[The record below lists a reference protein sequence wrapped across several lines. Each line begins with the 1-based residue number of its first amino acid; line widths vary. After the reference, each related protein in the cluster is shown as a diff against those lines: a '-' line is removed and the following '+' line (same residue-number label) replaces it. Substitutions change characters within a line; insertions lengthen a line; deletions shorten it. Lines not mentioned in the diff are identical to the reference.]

1 MEISA
6 IVPAIHMSAPPA
18 SPFDPFSRRLA
29 VYGYLAPLVVGRR
42 VIEVGCGT
50 GAGAARLQALGAA
63 DVLGVDTDPRA
74 IARAG
79 RGVAASSELGG
90 LEFRALEP
98 RALRGAG
105 EFDLVV
111 VPEAAALLGP
121 SPMITAATLQA
132 LCGPGGQVAL
142 LVQSADAP
150 GPAAGPGAAGYYE
163 VVELLQQA
171 FPRVRMFGLTPFA
184 AFGLAEFAEAPSGL
198 RIDGALVEEAGEHP
212 THYLAVAG
220 PDEDFD
226 LGYALM
232 QIPAAADGGAAVPAI
247 EARSTSSADVSDLRR
262 RLAESEGKCEGLLRV
277 SRAQTEEIE
286 ELRARLRRGA
296 EAREELDQE
305 MGRLRRS
312 LTEVDASVLDLTRRT
327 TQEMA
332 ALAQRITSG
341 LRPEAPGPAAAA
353 GRNDGVP
360 VARLR
365 EELRR
370 REEELAAT
378 ESALSERD
386 ERVAVLEAEKQD
398 LDWRLAAAAAAAAA
412 VPAPT
417 PAPARSSAGREPLSR
432 EPAGRADRDDG
443 AAQRQR
449 EIALEQYRQ
458 AAAAHLDEVGR
469 LREALAEQS
478 TLVAELED
486 GLSLSGRR
494 LTAALEEAERLR
506 RHTVEIEEGDRAR
519 RSRLAEVEGTLLRL
533 QRQTALAAAARAE
546 GAAAER
552 TAVEHSNG
560 HAAPGSNGAIGAGEW
575 ERRLAAAHDD
585 AERRVEAVQRQG
597 QLSLADAEREL
608 GGLRDKVA
616 ALQDQL
622 RDADG
627 QRSDAERRWTDAVE
641 RTVGLER
648 ALAKAADDRAQA
660 RAETPGADVAG
671 GDQPAD
677 DRAPLGIADG
687 PRLEAAMREVS
698 RLRETLERSEEHLW
712 ETKGQLLL
720 DRERMAV
727 LEHQLAEGPTEPTM
741 TEAAHQSIM
750 NAIYKELA
758 ALEYGVRAEIA
769 RIERIEKSIDPGR
782 GDDSEAPAA
791 GGGPPFAPVE

>member
-1 MEISA
+1 
-6 IVPAIHMSAPPA
+6 MSAPPA

-63 DVLGVDTDPRA
+63 DVLGVDSDPRA

-79 RGVAASSELGG
+79 RAVAASADLGG

-111 VPEAAALLGP
+111 VPEAAQLLGT
-121 SPMITAATLQA
+121 SPTISPATLHA

-163 VVELLQQA
+163 IVELLQQV

-198 RIDGALVEEAGEHP
+198 RIDGALVEDAGEHP

-220 PDEDFD
+220 PDDDFD

-232 QIPAAADGGAAVPAI
+232 QIPAAAEGAVAAPAI
-247 EARSTSSADVSDLRR
+247 EARATSSAEASDLRR
-262 RLAESEGKCEGLLRV
+262 RLAETEGKCEGLLRV

-312 LTEVDASVLDLTRRT
+312 LTEADASVLDLTRRT

-341 LRPEAPGPAAAA
+341 LRPEAPAARD
-353 GRNDGVP
+353 GRNDGAP

-398 LDWRLAAAAAAAAA
+398 LDWRLAAAVAATAA
-412 VPAPT
+412 V
-417 PAPARSSAGREPLSR
+417 PAPARSSAGREP
-432 EPAGRADRDDG
+432 AGRAERDDG

-449 EIALEQYRQ
+449 EVALEQYRQ
-458 AAAAHLDEVGR
+458 AAAAHLDEVAR

-486 GLSLSGRR
+486 GLALSGRR

-546 GAAAER
+546 SASN
-552 TAVEHSNG
+552 EHSNG
-560 HAAPGSNGAIGAGEW
+560 HVAAGSNGSISGGEW

-585 AERRVEAVQRQG
+585 AERRVEAVQRQS
-597 QLSLADAEREL
+597 QLSLADAERQL
-608 GGLRDKVA
+608 GVLSSKVA
-616 ALQDQL
+616 VLQDQL
-622 RDADG
+622 RDVDG
-627 QRSDAERRWTDAVE
+627 QRTDAERRWAEAVE
-641 RTVGLER
+641 RAVGLER
-648 ALAKAADDRAQA
+648 ALAKDTADRAQA
-660 RAETPGADVAG
+660 RAEGPTSDAVRGEFAT
-671 GDQPAD
+671 D
-677 DRAPLGIADG
+677 DRAPLGIGDA
-687 PRLEAAMREVS
+687 PRLEAAMREIS
-698 RLRETLERSEEHLW
+698 RLRETLERSEEQLW

-769 RIERIEKSIDPGR
+769 RIERIEKAIDPGR
-782 GDDSEAPAA
+782 GDDPEAATAA
-791 GGGPPFAPVE
+791 GGPPFAPVE